1 MSYTYTDKIKF
12 AYTPNFD
19 SFNRLR
25 ASEPYTLFDSS
36 NRFRDNGLWAT
47 SSTGGGSATFNANQ
61 GLVDLAVGSALN
73 DEVIRETYKVFS
85 YQPGKSLLVMST
97 FVFNQAKTG
106 LRQRVGYF
114 GSANGIFLQLNNS
127 TLSLVERSSVSG
139 VLTDTTIDRSSW
151 NVDVMDGTGPS
162 GITLDITKAQI
173 LWMDFEWLGTG
184 SVRCGFVIDGV
195 FHTCHIFHH
204 ANLISTTY
212 ITTACLP
219 LRYEIKNVT
228 GTASSSTMKQIC
240 STVLSEGG
248 YELRG
253 YSNSISTGLTAPYT
267 LTVSGTFYPI
277 ISIRLKSTRL
287 EGIVIPTGMNCLP
300 KDTGYYEWKLVE
312 GATTSGGT
320 WNSLGVNS
328 IVDYNTTAT
337 SYTGGQIIHSGFF
350 TGSNQGSA
358 GSVLGRERLF
368 DHQLARNSFTS
379 TPLEFTL
386 LLAVSVA
393 GGGKDVWG
401 TMDWEEIS
409 R

>member
-25 ASEPYTLFDSS
+25 ISNPYTLFDSS

-47 SSTGGGSATFNANQ
+47 SVNGSGTAIFNANQ
-61 GLVDLAVGSALN
+61 GLVDLSVSSTIN
-73 DEVIRETYKVFS
+73 DQIIRETYKIFA
-85 YQPGKSLLVMST
+85 YQPGKSLLVMNT
-97 FVFNQAKTG
+97 FVFNSAKTG
-106 LRQRVGYF
+106 LRQRVGYYDV
-114 GSANGIFLQLNNS
+114 ANGFFLQLNDS
-127 TLSLVERSSVSG
+127 TLSLVERTFVSG
-139 VLTDTTIDRSSW
+139 GLTETPVDQASW
-151 NVDVMDGTGPS
+151 NVDPMDGTGPS
-162 GITLDITKAQI
+162 GVTLDITKAQI

-195 FHTCHIFHH
+195 FYTSHVFHH
-204 ANLISTTY
+204 ANIISTTY

-219 LRYEIKNVT
+219 LRYEITNT
-228 GTASSSTMKQIC
+228 AGTVSSSTLKQVC

-253 YSNSISTGLTAPYT
+253 DAYSISTGLTSPRS

-277 ISIRLKSTRL
+277 ISLRLKSTRL
-287 EGIVIPTGMNCLP
+287 NGIAIPTGMSCLP
-300 KDTGYYEWKLVE
+300 QDSGNYEWNLVE
-312 GATTSGGT
+312 GGTTTGGA
-320 WNSLGVNS
+320 WNSISANS
-328 IVDYNTTAT
+328 IVEYNLTGSSFA
-337 SYTGGQIIHSGFF
+337 GGQTIHSGFF

-358 GSVLGRERLF
+358 GSGLGREGLF
-368 DHQLARNSFTS
+368 DHQLRRNSFTS
-379 TPLEFTL
+379 TPEEFTL
-386 LLAVSVA
+386 IIATEVA

-401 TMDWEEIS
+401 VIDWEEIT